1 MSDLKIKDV
10 VIGIDN
16 GYGNTKSENTIIKSG
31 VSVSDREPIVSKDYY
46 KLDNKYIV
54 FGESGMEFTSDK
66 TGSEE
71 HYYLTIASLVKELE
85 HRGSSKVSV
94 ILAVGLPLTWCG
106 SDDKVRF
113 RDYIMRKPV
122 IDLVY
127 KDKPYHIEIL
137 ETYVFPQG
145 FAAVIGRY
153 NMTGR
158 NMIVDI
164 GSGTV
169 DSMQINDMRPI
180 EKSTN
185 TEKIGVGSCKEKI
198 RRDIST
204 ILHTDY
210 EEDIIDDYLINGC
223 DGSESD
229 LTRIIAENA
238 RDYCRTL
245 ISKIENNGFKV
256 GLTTLYVIGG
266 GARIMRNFS
275 DIGTVPGVNIIDDI
289 HANAKGYAN
298 LAMQVM
304 KRNKEK

>member
-1 MSDLKIKDV
+1 MSSLKIKDV

-31 VSVSDREPIVSKDYY
+31 VSVGDREPIVSKDYY
-46 KLDNKYIV
+46 RLDGKYVV

-85 HRGSSKVSV
+85 YRGFTNVSV

-106 SDDKVRF
+106 GAEKAKF
-113 RDYIMRKPV
+113 REYIMRNPV
-122 IDLVY
+122 IDLTY
-127 KDKPYHIEIL
+127 KERDYHIEII

-145 FAAVIGRY
+145 FSAVIGRY

-169 DSMQINDMRPI
+169 DSMHINDMRPI
-180 EKSTN
+180 ERSTN
-185 TEKIGVGSCKEKI
+185 TEKYGVGTCKEKI
-198 RRDIST
+198 RRDISS
-204 ILHTDY
+204 ILHTDFDD
-210 EEDIIDDYLINGC
+210 DIIDEFLIKGC
-223 DGSESD
+223 DGSESE
-229 LTRIIAENA
+229 LTKIIAEDA
-238 RDYCRTL
+238 KEYCRTL
-245 ISKIENNGFKV
+245 MGKIENNGFKP
-256 GLTTLYVIGG
+256 GLITLYVIGG

-275 DIGTVPGVNIIDDI
+275 DIESVTGVNIIDDI

-304 KRNKEK
+304 KRNKEM

>member
-1 MSDLKIKDV
+1 MSELKIKEV

-31 VSVSDREPIVSKDYY
+31 VSVSDREPIVSRDYY
-46 KLDNKYIV
+46 KLGDKYVV

-71 HYYLTIASLVKELE
+71 TYYLTLAAIVKELE
-85 HRGSSKVSV
+85 HRGFSNVSV

-106 SDDKVRF
+106 SGEKSKF
-113 RDYIMRKPV
+113 REYIMRKPV
-122 IDLVY
+122 IDLIY
-127 KDKPYHIEIL
+127 KDKSYHIEIL

-145 FAAVIGRY
+145 FAAVSGRY
-153 NMTGR
+153 KMTGR

-198 RRDIST
+198 RKEVST

-210 EEDIIDDYLINGC
+210 EDDIIDEYLINGC
-223 DGSESD
+223 NGSESE

-238 RDYCRTL
+238 REYCKTL
-245 ISKIENNGFKV
+245 VSRIENSGFKD
-256 GLTTLYVIGG
+256 GLTNLYVIGG
-266 GARIMRNFS
+266 GARIMKNFS
-275 DIGTVPGVNIIDDI
+275 DLGSRPGVSIIDDI
-289 HANAKGYAN
+289 HANAKGFAN